1 MALVESHCKVEGD
14 APMRIDRV
22 VQELTGRARAD
33 VRGLFDHG
41 CVRLNNEICTEA
53 GFRVK
58 LGDTVAVRHDP
69 KMRYHEKPKQR
80 ENTAFRL
87 VLEDEHLLVVD
98 KSAALLTVPTDHGE
112 TNTLFDAIGH
122 YLNRRG
128 HRGRPVVV
136 HRLDRGTSGLLVFAK
151 NPRIA
156 SELRDQFRL
165 RKAEREYAV
174 LVAGTLE
181 QQDGTFTSR
190 LATTKSLQRYSL
202 GPGQKGDGEEGERA
216 VTHFRVQQPLQGAT
230 WVTATLKTG
239 KRNQIRVHFAEA
251 GHPVLGD
258 ERYRADLARHPAW
271 TAKRLALH
279 AAMLGFDH
287 PRSHKWLRFESPLPP
302 EFERFLTR
310 TRIHG

>member
-1 MALVESHCKVEGD
+1 MALVESHRKVEGD
-14 APMRIDRV
+14 SPMRIDRV

-41 CVRLNNEICTEA
+41 CVRLNNEIRTEA
-53 GFRVK
+53 GIRVK
-58 LGDTVAVRHDP
+58 PGDTVAVRHDP

-87 VLEDEHLLVVD
+87 VFEDEQLLVVD
-98 KSAALLTVPTDHGE
+98 KSAALLTVPTDRGE
-112 TNTLFDAIGH
+112 TNTLFDAIGR

-156 SELRDQFRL
+156 SELRDQFRV

-181 QQDGTFTSR
+181 REHGTFTSR

-202 GPGQKGDGEEGERA
+202 GPGQKGGNQEGERA
-216 VTHFRVQQPLQGAT
+216 VTHFRVQQRLQGAT
-230 WVTATLKTG
+230 WIAATLETG

-258 ERYRADLARHPAW
+258 ERYRPDLAHLPAW

-279 AAMLGFDH
+279 AALLGFEH